1 MKTKEKKKTEK
12 TLLEQ
17 LREIRDDLS
26 LEMKDMTL
34 EQIKEYL
41 KNKETMHPKEVF
53 LNEK

>member
-1 MKTKEKKKTEK
+1 MKTKEKRKTEK

-41 KNKETMHPKEVF
+41 KNKDTLHSTEVWD
-53 LNEK
+53 KV